1 MLPKYF
7 PASACLQLN
16 SAHPVYQPD
25 TASRPD
31 EAIAVFKEFKAA
43 LDGLSRPVAI
53 ICKTATRASAVYAAY
68 ELVRCFS
75 YDHDSL
81 SHVLSLQIFTH
92 THRLLRG
99 TLPKSRRRSS
109 PKPGVSHSVNS

>member
-7 PASACLQLN
+7 AASACLQLN

-43 LDGLSRPVAI
+43 LDSLSRPVAI

-68 ELVRCFS
+68 ELVRTVS
-75 YDHDSL
+75 TDIDNL
-81 SHVLSLQIFTH
+81 SNLLSLYFF
-92 THRLLRG
+92 LRTG
-99 TLPKSRRRSS
+99 C
-109 PKPGVSHSVNS
+109 